1 MLIISWPWAL
11 FQSGFLIIWRISFLE
26 KWQLANKFS
35 VSKVNCDGNTLP
47 SVCKKRVDDFTI
59 FFKSAM
65 YLLKTL
71 PCKLNTVSNILKS
84 KESPRMTFELAKSV
98 NHPEFT
104 DQSTS
109 QLAWKKTSDFSTFYF
124 LLISSDMI
132 PELGNIH
139 GANEM
144 TSLNKIFF

>member
-1 MLIISWPWAL
+1 M
-11 FQSGFLIIWRISFLE
+11 E

-84 KESPRMTFELAKSV
+84 KESPRVTFEY
-98 NHPEFT
+98 
-104 DQSTS
+104 QS
-109 QLAWKKTSDFSTFYF
+109 DRIYRPGF
-124 LLISSDMI
+124 
-132 PELGNIH
+132 IH
-139 GANEM
+139 ENDHVR
-144 TSLNKIFF
+144 S